1 MDAGEKQVVEQI
13 LHSMTQ
19 LLRGKQTDPICC
31 EDDSKLLGMLTQQ
44 INEVVNSF
52 SEIWNFILP
61 LSQGILNIESPKAS
75 NVLASPFKELHSQL
89 RTLVWQVQ
97 QIEQGDYKQRVVFM
111 GEFSQAF
118 NSMVEALE
126 EKNHLINDNISSMKK
141 IQSDLKMANNHL
153 EIRVQ
158 ERTQELNTINNMLED
173 EIEERIAKEEE
184 IYQLV
189 ISDQLTGLP
198 NRRLFNDRIEQAIV
212 HAVRNEK
219 SFEVLFL
226 DLDGFK
232 MINDTMGHAQGDELL
247 KKVAERLTKVL
258 RKNDVIARVGGDEF
272 LILIHNAPDKE
283 SIEKVCQ
290 NIINAIKEPFNFPT
304 SEIYITTSIGVSIY
318 PQDGEDGETLV
329 KNADIAMYVAKEN
342 GKGNYAFCNEQMKNN
357 LDEVMMLTNDLYH
370 ALAANE
376 LELYY
381 QPQVSTNSGGIV
393 GLEALL
399 RWNHPKLGLIGPA
412 DFIPIAEKTGLI
424 VVIGEWVLRTACI
437 QAKAWQDSGFPD
449 LIIAINL
456 SVNQISSHK
465 LVQQVSNIL
474 LETGLNPKKLE
485 LEITESIFM
494 KDINEIVNTLNKLK
508 RLDIRIAIDDF
519 GTDYSSLS
527 YLKQLPLDRIKI
539 AKTFIDGIDNNLSD
553 ESIIS
558 AIIVLGKKLG
568 LDLIAE
574 GVETD
579 QQLQFLKNQL
589 REEIQGFYFYKPMPA
604 KEIERLL
611 RSTKDSLNN

>member
-1 MDAGEKQVVEQI
+1 MDAGEKQIIEQM
-13 LHSMTQ
+13 LNSMTQ
-19 LLRGKQTDPICC
+19 LLRGKQTEPIFC
-31 EDDSKLLGMLTQQ
+31 ENDSKLLEMLTKR

-75 NVLASPFKELHSQL
+75 NILASPFKELHSQL

-97 QIEQGDYKQRVVFM
+97 QIEKGDYKQRVVFM
-111 GEFSQAF
+111 GEFSLAF

-126 EKNHLINDNISSMKK
+126 EKNHLINENISAMKK
-141 IQSDLKMANNHL
+141 IQSDLRTAHNHL
-153 EIRVQ
+153 EKRVH
-158 ERTQELNTINNMLED
+158 ERTQELIAVNNQLED
-173 EIEERIAKEEE
+173 EIKERIAKEEE
-184 IYQLV
+184 IYQLAF
-189 ISDQLTGLP
+189 SDQLTGLP
-198 NRRLFNDRIEQAIV
+198 NRRLFNDRLEQAIV
-212 HAVRNEK
+212 QAIRNEK

-226 DLDGFK
+226 DLDDFK
-232 MINDTMGHAQGDELL
+232 MINDTMGHAQGDGLL

-258 RKNDVIARVGGDEF
+258 GKSDVIARVGGDEF
-272 LILIHNAPDKE
+272 LILINNELNKE

-290 NIINAIKEPFNFPT
+290 NIINAIKEPFEFPT
-304 SEIYITTSIGVSIY
+304 SEIFITTCIGVSIY
-318 PQDGEDGETLV
+318 PQDGENAETLV

-342 GKGNYAFCNEQMKNN
+342 GKGKLAFCNEQMKKN
-357 LDEVMMLTNDLYH
+357 LDEVMLLTNDLYR

-381 QPQVSTNSGGIV
+381 QPQVSTYSGGIV

-437 QAKAWQDSGFPD
+437 QTTAWQDSGFPD
-449 LIIAINL
+449 LSIAVNL

-465 LVQQVSNIL
+465 LVMQVSNIL
-474 LETGLNPKKLE
+474 SETGLNPKNLE

-494 KDINEIVNTLNKLK
+494 KDINEIVDTLRELK
-508 RLDIRIAIDDF
+508 NLEIKIAIDDF

-527 YLKQLPLDRIKI
+527 YLKQLPIDRIKI
-539 AKTFIDGIDNNLSD
+539 AKTFIDGIDNNISD

-558 AIIVLGKKLG
+558 AIIVLGKNLG

-574 GVETD
+574 GVETE
-579 QQLQFLKNQL
+579 QQHQFLKT
-589 REEIQGFYFYKPMPA
+589 RMCDEIQGFYFYRPMPA

-611 RSTKDSLNN
+611 KSTNDILSN